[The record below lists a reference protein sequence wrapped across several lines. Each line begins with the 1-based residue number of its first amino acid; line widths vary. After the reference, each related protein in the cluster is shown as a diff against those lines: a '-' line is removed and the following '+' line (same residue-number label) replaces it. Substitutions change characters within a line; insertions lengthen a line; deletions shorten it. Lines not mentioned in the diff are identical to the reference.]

1 MALLSP
7 RPAAPE
13 RRAGDLP
20 LAPQPRALRELG
32 SLTWVP
38 VGAVAA
44 LLAVSLLAPAA
55 ARSAAWPLA
64 VVGAVLGIPHGA
76 VDHLVPWWWS
86 TRSGGRN
93 RRRQI
98 ALFTLGYALAAAAAL
113 TVSLLAP
120 AATFAAF
127 LLLSAVHFGRG
138 EVAAWAERAGR
149 PVPPLGRSA
158 TTSLAPGLVVVGLML
173 WGPRADVSLLAP
185 VAPALATAVDRLHA
199 VGPAVVV
206 AVTSAALVSLVRHR
220 RLLDAAELALLL
232 ASFWLAPPLAA
243 FGVYFG
249 CWHAVR
255 HTGRLLDLARQQDVD
270 AGWARAVRRLAVAGS
285 WPTVVALLGV
295 LGLWLLHGRT
305 SLQAEVGVLLALTFP
320 HAAVVWAMDRRSAPE
335 RSRGRDRSMV
345 TAPDLSR

>member
-7 RPAAPE
+7 RPAAPS

-20 LAPQPRALRELG
+20 AAPPTTALGELG
-32 SLTWVP
+32 LLTWLP
-38 VGAVAA
+38 VGALAA
-44 LLAVSLLAPAA
+44 VLALSVLAPGA
-55 ARSAAWPLA
+55 ARSAALPLA

-86 TRSGGRN
+86 TRPGAQG

-98 ALFTLGYALAAAAAL
+98 ALFAAGYAVAAAAAL
-113 TVSLLAP
+113 AVSLLVP
-120 AATFAAF
+120 AVTFAAF

-149 PVPPLGRSA
+149 AVPSLGCSL
-158 TTSLAPGLVVVGLML
+158 TTSLAPGLVVVGQML
-173 WGPRADVSLLAP
+173 WGPRADVGLLAP
-185 VAPALATAVDRLHA
+185 IAPGLATAADRLQV
-199 VGPAVVV
+199 VGLAAVVL
-206 AVTSAALVSLVRHR
+206 VTVAALVSLLRER
-220 RLLDAAELALLL
+220 RLLDGAELALLL
-232 ASFWLAPPLAA
+232 ATFWLAPPLAA

-270 AGWARAVRRLAVAGS
+270 GGWSRALRRLLVAGS
-285 WPTVVALLGV
+285 WPTAVALLGV
-295 LGLWLLHGRT
+295 LGLWAVHGRT

-320 HAAVVWAMDRRSAPE
+320 HAAVVWALDRRTDSAGQV
-335 RSRGRDRSMV
+335 R
-345 TAPDLSR
+345 

>member
-7 RPAAPE
+7 RPAAPS

-20 LAPQPRALRELG
+20 LAPAPRALRELG

-44 LLAVSLLAPAA
+44 LLAVSVLAPGA

-86 TRSGGRN
+86 TASGGR
-93 RRRQI
+93 RRPQI
-98 ALFTLGYALAAAAAL
+98 ALFALGYALVAAAAL

-149 PVPPLGRSA
+149 PVPSFARSVP
-158 TTSLAPGLVVVGLML
+158 TSLAPGLVVVGLML
-173 WGPRADVSLLAP
+173 WGPRADVGLLTPIAP
-185 VAPALATAVDRLHA
+185 GIATAVGRLQA
-199 VGPAVVV
+199 VGLTVVV
-206 AVTSAALVSLVRHR
+206 AVAAVALASLLKHR
-220 RLLDAAELALLL
+220 RLRDTAELALLL
-232 ASFWLAPPLAA
+232 ATFWLAPPLAA

-270 AGWARAVRRLAVAGS
+270 AGWSRAARRLAVASS
-285 WPTVVALLGV
+285 WPTAVALLGV
-295 LGLWLLHGRT
+295 LGLWVLHGRT
-305 SLQAEVGVLLALTFP
+305 SLQAEVGILLALTFP
-320 HAAVVWAMDRRSAPE
+320 HAAVVWALDRRA
-335 RSRGRDRSMV
+335 RARTITR
-345 TAPDLSR
+345 A